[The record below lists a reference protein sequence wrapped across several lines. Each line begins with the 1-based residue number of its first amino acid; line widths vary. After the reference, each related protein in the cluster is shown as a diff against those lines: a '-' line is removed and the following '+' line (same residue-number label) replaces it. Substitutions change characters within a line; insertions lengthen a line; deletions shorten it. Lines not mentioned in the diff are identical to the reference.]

1 VADETGA
8 KEVAASP
15 EALIR
20 SSGVDAVLIASPD
33 ATHAPLSR
41 VCLEARKPALCE
53 KPLATTSA
61 DCLDL
66 VAEEARL
73 GKRLIQVGFMRRYD
87 PSYAAMR
94 AARASGELGR
104 ALMLHCAHRNVSAP
118 AWFTSDMAIA
128 NSAPHEFDI
137 ARFVLDADLTEIS
150 VFQPKSV
157 DPSALVKPVFLV
169 MRTSEGALVDVEI
182 HINAGYGYDVKGELV
197 CERGTVSL
205 TSPTQSTVNRA
216 LAQATAFPE
225 DWRPRF
231 AEAYRLQNQA
241 WARAVAADAP
251 TPTGASAWDGYA
263 AARVAEAGLT
273 SLAEGRTVRIDMAEQ
288 PKLYRS

>member
-1 VADETGA
+1 MADETGA

-61 DCLDL
+61 DCLAL

-94 AARASGELGR
+94 AARASGELGG

-118 AWFTSDMAIA
+118 DWFTSDMAIA

-150 VFQPKSV
+150 VFQPKSA
-157 DPSALVKPVFLV
+157 DSSALVKPVFLV

-216 LAQATAFPE
+216 LAQVSAFPE

-241 WARAVAADAP
+241 WARGRRRRRADA
-251 TPTGASAWDGYA
+251 DGRE
-263 AARVAEAGLT
+263 RV
-273 SLAEGRTVRIDMAEQ
+273 GRLRRGPRRRGGPDVVG
-288 PKLYRS
+288 